1 MTHRIRAAIAHTL
14 VLRWLEEWGAAWAEW
29 SIEPEEFLDADDQVV
44 LVFRMHATGRGSGV
58 ELERRDAIV
67 YTFRAGKIV
76 RLDYYNKREQ
86 ALEAVGLSE

>member
-1 MTHRIRAAIAHTL
+1 
-14 VLRWLEEWGAAWAEW
+14 
-29 SIEPEEFLDADDQVV
+29 
-44 LVFRMHATGRGSGV
+44 MHATGRGSGV